1 MLCVGS
7 VFVVVE
13 PVVLGVGGYWTV
25 LWLLLVYYDM

>member
-13 PVVLGVGGYWTV
+13 PVVGVGGYWMV
-25 LWLLLVYYDM
+25 LWLPLVYYDM